1 MNRMTL
7 EQANDHFRLKYA
19 AQLKAENLEK
29 AKYHYHQAEY
39 TAMAANAALTNFEL
53 ALEQEGIDPNEA

>member
-7 EQANDHFRLKYA
+7 AQANDLFALKFA
-19 AQLKAENLEK
+19 VQVKAERLAS
-29 AKYHYHQAEY
+29 AKDAYHQAEY
-39 TAMAANAALTNFEL
+39 AAMSANAKLVNFED